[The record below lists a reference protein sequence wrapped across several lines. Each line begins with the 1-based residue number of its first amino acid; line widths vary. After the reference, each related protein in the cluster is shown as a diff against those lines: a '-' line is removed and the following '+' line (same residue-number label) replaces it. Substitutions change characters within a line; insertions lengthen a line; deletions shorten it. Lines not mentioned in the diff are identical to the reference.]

1 MSYRA
6 THTDTNGTVTI
17 IGDYWTLADACTAC
31 YARHSNEWGAAIG
44 SERFSNPVYQYD
56 RGAFSQWNGV
66 SRLYAASPPGLTSC
80 HYDIAGMHR

>member
-6 THTDTNGTVTI
+6 VHADTNGTITT

-31 YARHSNEWGAAIG
+31 YAHHCNEWEDAIG
-44 SERFSNPVYQYD
+44 QGKFRDTRFQYD
-56 RGAFSQWNGV
+56 RGAFSQWNGIH
-66 SRLYAASPPGLTSC
+66 RLYVTSPNNNTA